1 MFTCTY
7 ASLLYEVWIF
17 AQVFHNIEK
26 VIYNVTPDLDF
37 YSFKKKILLNATLFY
52 LLSIHF
58 KQYTFLQFILQTFHL
73 KFTGTGICNFQLII
87 YGVISQLNLH
97 KIPLTEIQMRCLYKT
112 IDK

>member
-37 YSFKKKILLNATLFY
+37 YSFKKKNSSCHPLLFA
-52 LLSIHF
+52 IH
-58 KQYTFLQFILQTFHL
+58 TF
-73 KFTGTGICNFQLII
+73 
-87 YGVISQLNLH
+87 
-97 KIPLTEIQMRCLYKT
+97 
-112 IDK
+112 

>member
-37 YSFKKKILLNATLFY
+37 YSFKKNKFFLPPSSICYPYILN
-52 LLSIHF
+52 SIHSYNSYC
-58 KQYTFLQFILQTFHL
+58 KPSI
-73 KFTGTGICNFQLII
+73 
-87 YGVISQLNLH
+87 
-97 KIPLTEIQMRCLYKT
+97 
-112 IDK
+112 

>member
-37 YSFKKKILLNATLFY
+37 YSFKKKNSAQCHPLLFA
-52 LLSIHF
+52 IH
-58 KQYTFLQFILQTFHL
+58 TF
-73 KFTGTGICNFQLII
+73 
-87 YGVISQLNLH
+87 
-97 KIPLTEIQMRCLYKT
+97 
-112 IDK
+112 

>member
-37 YSFKKKILLNATLFY
+37 YSLKKKKFFLPPSSICYPYILNRRVYILT
-52 LLSIHF
+52 IHTANLPF
-58 KQYTFLQFILQTFHL
+58 KIYRHWYLQFSVDILW
-73 KFTGTGICNFQLII
+73 
-87 YGVISQLNLH
+87 
-97 KIPLTEIQMRCLYKT
+97 E
-112 IDK
+112 

>member
-58 KQYTFLQFILQTFHL
+58 KQYRFLQFILQTFHL
-73 KFTGTGICNFQLII
+73 KFTGTGICNFQLIT
-87 YGVISQLNLH
+87 YGSDISTKPPQNS
-97 KIPLTEIQMRCLYKT
+97 PYRNSNEMFIQDNR
-112 IDK
+112 